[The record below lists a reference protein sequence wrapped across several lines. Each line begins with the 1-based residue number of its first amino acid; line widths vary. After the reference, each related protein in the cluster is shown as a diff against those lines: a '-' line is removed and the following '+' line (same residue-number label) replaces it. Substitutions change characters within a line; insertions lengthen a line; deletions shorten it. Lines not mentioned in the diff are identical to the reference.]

1 MSVFCKGCRKTKVN
15 EDFGYKDNGEQYK
28 TCKKCRSKKIK
39 KIEEEEEIPDC
50 CDAEAIRDTF
60 KQLNCDIVYVK
71 DLKYMFD
78 LDSGIARAIFS
89 GMIKTSNFV
98 IVETITWPNYCFIMN
113 LLTHLGFDVDDIKS
127 YNINIVIYKNSHDA
141 MMRVKS
147 CSANN
152 IFAGFMKC
160 LKLPNKRMCDIC
172 NNKKKC
178 FRTCFKC
185 KNKMCYECFKN
196 HNKDYVNSCPY
207 CRYDIIEHSKMNMF
221 INDTFPNGI
230 EM

>member
-15 EDFGYKDNGEQYK
+15 EDFGDKDNGEQYK
-28 TCKKCRSKKIK
+28 TCKKCRSKKIN
-39 KIEEEEEIPDC
+39 KIVEEEIPDC

-71 DLKYMFD
+71 DLKYMMD

-113 LLTHLGFDVDDIKS
+113 LLTHLGFDVDDIQS
-127 YNINIVIYKNSHDA
+127 YNINIVIYKNSNDA

-160 LKLPNKRMCDIC
+160 LKLPNKKMCDIC
-172 NNKKKC
+172 NNKKNVLEHALNVKIRC
-178 FRTCFKC
+178 VTNVSKTIIKTMLIRALI
-185 KNKMCYECFKN
+185 
-196 HNKDYVNSCPY
+196 V
-207 CRYDIIEHSKMNMF
+207 DIIL
-221 INDTFPNGI
+221 
-230 EM
+230 

>member
-15 EDFGYKDNGEQYK
+15 EYFGVKDNGVQYK
-28 TCKKCRSKKIK
+28 TCIKCRSKKIK
-39 KIEEEEEIPDC
+39 KIEEEEEEPDC

-60 KQLNCDIVYVK
+60 KQLNCDIVYAK
-71 DLKYMFD
+71 GLEYMTD

-89 GMIKTSNFV
+89 GMIKNNNFV
-98 IVETITWPNYCFIMN
+98 IVETVTPLNFCFLMN
-113 LLTHLGFDVDDIKS
+113 LLTHLGFDVDDILS
-127 YNINIVIYKNSHDA
+127 YNINIVIYKKYNYT
-141 MMRVKS
+141 MTKITTG
-147 CSANN
+147 SANN

-160 LKLPNKRMCDIC
+160 LKLPNKKMCDIC

-178 FRTCFKC
+178 FRTCFKY

-207 CRYDIIEHSKMNMF
+207 CRYNITEHGKMNNML
-221 INDTFPNGI
+221 DDMFPNGI